1 MPSAFRRSRQTW
13 LFYLVFSVYGYVLN
27 GMGPITPFLK
37 AELNLSYVVTSLHF
51 SAFAVGMILA
61 GLAGNLVVARL
72 GRKPVLWLGLFGM
85 SICQLVVAVGSAA
98 WMTVGVSFLMG
109 GIGSLL
115 ASVVPPGLSEEHGEN
130 RPIALSELNLIAA
143 IGSAAAPLAVGWL
156 SVTALGWRFALVVPL
171 AFSLLVWFFLGRR
184 THLLESAA
192 VHPSVQ
198 SDAGGGLPRRFWL
211 YWLTI
216 ILMVAIEYCMV
227 FWCAD
232 YLETVAGLTKS
243 QAAQAVSL
251 YLIGMIAGRVV
262 ASRLLVR
269 FKAFQ
274 ILTVS
279 LLIAG
284 AGFLVYWSALTPW
297 LGLVGVFIT
306 GTGVASLYPLT
317 LSMALG
323 AAGGHTVQASTR
335 AGLASGIAILL
346 LPLIL
351 GRVADGVGIRLAY
364 LLVVGLMVAAFALTQ
379 WTERG
384 ATRRA
389 VSSD

>member
-98 WMTVGVSFLMG
+98 WMTVGASFLMG

-184 THLLESAA
+184 THLLDSAT
-192 VHPSVQ
+192 VHRSVQ
-198 SDAGGGLPRRFWL
+198 SDAGGGLPRRFWV

-251 YLIGMIAGRVV
+251 YLVGMIAGRVV
-262 ASRLLVR
+262 VSRLLVR

-306 GTGVASLYPLT
+306 GIGVASLYPLT

-323 AAGGHTVQASTR
+323 AAGGQTVQASTR

-384 ATRRA
+384 ATRV

>member
-1 MPSAFRRSRQTW
+1 MPVAFHRSRQTW

-61 GLAGNLVVARL
+61 GLGGNLVVARL
-72 GRKPVLWLGLFGM
+72 GRKPVLLLGLFGM

-98 WMTVGVSFLMG
+98 WMTVGASFLMG

-130 RPIALSELNLIAA
+130 RPIALSELNLVAA
-143 IGSAAAPLAVGWL
+143 IGSVAAPLAVGWL
-156 SVTALGWRFALVVPL
+156 SYTALGWRFALVVPL
-171 AFSLLVWFFLGRR
+171 AFSLFVWFFLGRR
-184 THLLESAA
+184 TRLLESPSAQL
-192 VHPSVQ
+192 SVQ
-198 SDAGGGLPRRFWL
+198 SDAGGLPRRFWL

-251 YLIGMIAGRVV
+251 YLVGMIAGRVV

-384 ATRRA
+384 ATRV